1 MLERYGI
8 WKGHKTFGGLFDL
21 QSLWCYLC
29 SVGFLKT
36 SWSSDLWGLLCGE
49 SNLSYYRNSMD
60 NLNLSHA
67 VKTLPYKKLLE
78 CSGMCTRS
86 MFENL
91 LIENINVCI
100 RNVEPFFH
108 SPELQRHSSVGKL
121 FEAALTVSICLA
133 TCYWLLSLLD
143 KNWRI
148 FVYILC
154 PPVPVSNIY
163 LSVARYLLPLDDLPI
178 LITVGPLKLNF
189 IKHQAILLTPTLFK
203 FPPLSSLSAA
213 LSTTSATSLLQ

>member
-1 MLERYGI
+1 MFRNVYALHV
-8 WKGHKTFGGLFDL
+8 WKFINWK
-21 QSLWCYLC
+21 
-29 SVGFLKT
+29 
-36 SWSSDLWGLLCGE
+36 
-49 SNLSYYRNSMD
+49 
-60 NLNLSHA
+60 
-67 VKTLPYKKLLE
+67 YKCLY
-78 CSGMCTRS
+78 
-86 MFENL
+86 
-91 LIENINVCI
+91 VCI
-100 RNVEPFFH
+100 RNVKCGTVFH
-108 SPELQRHSSVGKL
+108 YPELQRHSRVGKL

-143 KNWRI
+143 KNGRI

-189 IKHQAILLTPTLFK
+189 IKHQAILLSPTLFK